1 MTYGASNLLGDEYEG
16 WDAETNTLKPWE
28 GYAVYNRTSDSL
40 YLEINPLAEDAVSSL
55 AVTDGW
61 HINLGVDN
69 GKFSD
74 HYNII
79 GRRSDA
85 SDKLDQWDNPEP
97 PKLEEYLSLY
107 MDRKEWGADSP
118 LTCLL
123 YTSDAADE

>member
-1 MTYGASNLLGDEYEG
+1 MCIRD
-16 WDAETNTLKPWE
+16 
-28 GYAVYNRTSDSL
+28 R
-40 YLEINPLAEDAVSSL
+40 INPLAEDAVSSS

-79 GRRSDA
+79 GRRSGA

-97 PKLEEYLSLY
+97 PKLEKYLSLS
-107 MDRKEWGADSP
+107 MDRKEWGVDSP
-118 LTCLL
+118 LT
-123 YTSDAADE
+123 SDIRSMNESNGQWDMYLDTKGIKGTVYLEASR